1 MFPKASPSSIRSV
14 VATIACDATSTW
26 ARAFRCTGVVRSTCP
41 VGPAAVH
48 RISDTRWHSPI
59 SAYGC
64 TITLLAVIH
73 EGVATIIRHTPSPGA
88 CLRASFLA
96 VVYASGLMQPSVFPA
111 QPPPLSLPLVDS
123 LKFSHGPSLPYPSW
137 FNTNSMLPSPAT
149 GFTLYHQA
157 HACTRNQGS
166 QRNQFRA
173 PSNSAARL
181 VPDAG
186 FCSF

>member
-111 QPPPLSLPLVDS
+111 QPPPSVTATRRLLEV
-123 LKFSHGPSLPYPSW
+123 FTRAVPSLPILVQYQFDAPVARYWFHIVSPS
-137 FNTNSMLPSPAT
+137 
-149 GFTLYHQA
+149 
-157 HACTRNQGS
+157 
-166 QRNQFRA
+166 
-173 PSNSAARL
+173 ARL
-181 VPDAG
+181 YP
-186 FCSF
+186 